1 MRLAAI
7 AFENFRTLP
16 DLALDVR
23 GDLVLV
29 GPNDS
34 GKTSVLVGLDYLLG
48 MPAQQL
54 VSALTPSDL
63 GGSSQTLV
71 VEATLIDFS
80 DDERAAFADEISTVD
95 GEKLRVRLEA
105 SLNASDP
112 SICDVQRYFPEG
124 PTPRSPSRHQLDAI
138 GWEYVSATRSLFR
151 ELGSARSG
159 VVGTLMERIDLGSD
173 LDDIRNQLEALEELV
188 DQAVSVADF
197 RTQLAG
203 ALTDVLPN
211 QVSSDAI
218 KIMMPG
224 RLTDNPLADAQVG
237 LSASGTTRPM
247 TEQSDGVRAL
257 ATIAAYGLAHFGA
270 NIVAIDEPEMHLHPS
285 AQKLIAT
292 VLRGSPAQSLIATHS
307 SHVVSEIDPLDIVV
321 VHRDRPPVQA
331 SPSAKAATYEF
342 AARWWEDSFV
352 QPLTATSVIAVEGPS
367 ERLLVVAAARAQ
379 GLSLHR
385 SGIHIF
391 DLGGA
396 PQFGNAYAAFGPPG
410 FGVAIFGLVDEDHR
424 DTWAKVLGV
433 APADLETEGYRVC
446 APDLEGEVVDE
457 LGVERVIEL
466 LVAGGASSEKRLL
479 KVLKASDVAS
489 VSAGRLAALLR
500 KRKVPVWTAISRGL
514 EASDAAQLTKINDVL
529 NLAAQ

>member
-16 DLALDVR
+16 DLLLDVR

-34 GKTSVLVGLDYLLG
+34 RKTSVLVGLNYLLG

-54 VSALTPSDL
+54 VAALTPDDL
-63 GGSSQTLV
+63 GDSSRTLV
-71 VEATLIDFS
+71 VEATLTDFS

-95 GEKLRVRLEA
+95 GEKLRMRLEA

-112 SICDVQRYFPEG
+112 SVCDVQRYFPDG
-124 PTPRSPSRHQLDAI
+124 PTPRSPTRHQLDAI

-173 LDDIRNQLEALEELV
+173 LDDVRSQLEALEELV
-188 DQAVSVADF
+188 DQAGSVADF

-203 ALTDVLPN
+203 ALTDVLPSE
-211 QVSSDAI
+211 VSSDAI

-224 RLTDNPLADAQVG
+224 RLSDNPLADAQVG
-237 LSASGTTRPM
+237 LITSGTTRPM

-257 ATIAAYGLAHFGA
+257 ATIAAYGLVHFGA

-285 AQKLIAT
+285 AQKLIAAI
-292 VLRGSPAQSLIATHS
+292 LRSSTTQSLIATHS
-307 SHVVSEIDPLDIVV
+307 SHVVSEVDPLDIAV

-352 QPLTATSVIAVEGPS
+352 QPLTATSVVAVEGPS
-367 ERLLVVAAARAQ
+367 ERLLVTAMARVQ

-385 SGIHIF
+385 LGVHIF

-396 PQFGNAYAAFGPPG
+396 DKFVNAYAAFGPPG
-410 FGVAIFGLVDEDHR
+410 FGVSIFGLVDEDHR
-424 DTWAKVLGV
+424 DSWAKVLSV

-446 APDLEGEVVDE
+446 APDLEGEIVNE
-457 LGVERVIEL
+457 LGAERVIEL
-466 LVAGGASSEKRLL
+466 LVAGGVSTEARLL
-479 KVLKASDVAS
+479 KALKASDAAS
-489 VSAGRLAALLR
+489 VSTKSMAALLR
-500 KRKVPVWTAISRGL
+500 RGKVPGWTAISRGL
-514 EASDAAQLTKINDVL
+514 EAGDAAQLAKINDVL